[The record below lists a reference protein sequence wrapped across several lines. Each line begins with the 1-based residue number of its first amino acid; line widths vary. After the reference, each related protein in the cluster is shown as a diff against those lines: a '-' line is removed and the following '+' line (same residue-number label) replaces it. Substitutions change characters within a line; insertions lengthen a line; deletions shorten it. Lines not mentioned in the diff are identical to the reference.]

1 VFHRERIFNIIQMK
15 KTLLI
20 ICISFSLLSLSAQK
34 EGTIVMDDVVR
45 QHYRQEILI
54 PDIPGYV
61 TLKCDF
67 HLHTVFSDG
76 VVWPTIRVSE
86 AWEDGLDAIA
96 LTDHIEGHPKK
107 MPGQKRTQYEVA
119 LPSALSS
126 GIILVRAGEISRSM
140 PPGHF
145 NALFVKDVD
154 ALDRTDVMDA
164 LGEAVKQG
172 GFIIWNHPG
181 WRKQQPD
188 TTKWWKEHDAIY
200 QKGWMHGIEVFNE
213 KEWYPEAIQWAMDKN
228 LAITGNSDVHDFY
241 ENFYDQVKY
250 PVRPMTLVFAKER
263 TEESLKEAMFAKRTA
278 TLFFNKLVGKKEF
291 IDPIIKQS
299 IKVETPHLYQDGWI
313 YFTVK
318 NLTDIEFTL
327 VKTSTD
333 KSELPARLTIP
344 ARASIILKAK
354 QPKDK
359 PETYT
364 YYLENVLTGV
374 EQYYEYKFSIR

>member
-1 VFHRERIFNIIQMK
+1 MK
-15 KTLLI
+15 KTLLTL
-20 ICISFSLLSLSAQK
+20 CISFSVIFLNAQK

-76 VVWPTIRVSE
+76 AVWPPVRVSE

-96 LTDHIEGHPKK
+96 ITDHVEGHPKK
-107 MPGQKRTQYEVA
+107 MPGQKRMQYDVA
-119 LPSALSS
+119 LPTAMALN
-126 GIILVRAGEISRSM
+126 IILVRAGEISRSM

-154 ALDRTDVMDA
+154 ALDLPDVMDA

-188 TTKWWKEHDAIY
+188 TTKWMAEHETIY
-200 QKGWMHGIEVFNE
+200 RKGWMHGIEVFNE
-213 KEWYPEAIQWAMDKN
+213 KEWYPEAIQWAMEKN

-241 ENFYDQVKY
+241 ENYYNQDKY
-250 PVRPMTLVFAKER
+250 PIRPMTLVFAKER

-278 TLFFNKLVGKKEF
+278 TLFFNRLVGRKEL

-299 IKVETPHLYQDGWI
+299 IKVEPAFLYQDGYQ

-318 NLTDIEFTL
+318 NLTDIGFTL
-327 VKTSTD
+327 VKKGSD
-333 KSELPARLTIP
+333 KSELPSRIILPRRATIV
-344 ARASIILKAK
+344 LKAK
-354 QPKDK
+354 QPKG
-359 PETYT
+359 EQFTYS
-364 YYLENVLTGV
+364 YNLENVLTGV
-374 EQYYEYKFSIR
+374 EQYYEYKITVR